1 MQEYLHAPRGE
12 NAKSRNFGSAFCG
25 LKKYISTAS
34 SGEERKGLPYR
45 MSPLQSK
52 NAELFVYLSWNTHAE
67 YPLLHSDEARQAAF
81 QAVETRARLRL
92 CRLLAIE
99 ATPCRV
105 HLVCRFP
112 ASLSV
117 SHLVGIVQMACAESV
132 CRLWEA
138 IEPGR
143 SLPRRLWEPAC
154 TARTLDPMTEMEA
167 RAFVWRKMKEA
178 AQEN

>member
-1 MQEYLHAPRGE
+1 
-12 NAKSRNFGSAFCG
+12 
-25 LKKYISTAS
+25 
-34 SGEERKGLPYR
+34 

-52 NAELFVYLSWNTHAE
+52 NAELIVYLSWNTHAE
-67 YPLLHSDEARQAAF
+67 YPLLNSDQARQAAF
-81 QAVETRARLRL
+81 QAIETGTRLRF

-105 HLVCRFP
+105 HLICRFP

-117 SHLVGIVQMACAESV
+117 SHLLGITQTACAESV

-143 SLPRRLWEPAC
+143 HLPRRLWEPVC
-154 TARTLDPMTEMEA
+154 IARTLAPMTEIEA
-167 RAFVWRKMKEA
+167 RAHLRQQMEA
-178 AQEN
+178 GHTG